1 MRRRKRI
8 QMKVMMV
15 LGIVALIG
23 PSHLQALIPQIIL
36 TLAED
41 RITATSRYVSS
52 GYFSVQ
58 IQRDIFLLQIISL
71 LEQNISLKQ
80 SH

>member
-52 GYFSVQ
+52 GYFSVLNQRNIPFQ
-58 IQRDIFLLQIISL
+58 INSL
-71 LEQNISLKQ
+71 LEQNISVKQ
-80 SH
+80 DR